1 MMVKVLVALLVM
13 WWENVLLEMVLVAL
27 LAALSVAL
35 LVEATYEE
43 MKVECLASLD
53 LLFHS

>member
-1 MMVKVLVALLVM
+1 MKVLVALLVM

-27 LAALSVAL
+27 LVAL